1 MSKDECQTYQGN
13 ACESEGC
20 SRSVIPLC
28 QYRKKWSRSMKWIF
42 RINLSLADAPK
53 AYDIFDEKENGN
65 I

>member
-20 SRSVIPLC
+20 RRPVTHLC
-28 QYRKKWSRSMKWIF
+28 QYRKKWSRGMKPIF
-42 RINLSLADAPK
+42 RINLSLADAPE